1 MPGKTCIVIA
11 GPTAAGKT
19 NLSLQLAAYFNTDII
34 SADSRQCYRELNIGV
49 AKPGEKDLSRI
60 RHYFINSHSIHE
72 EVNAA
77 VFEKYALEAAWKIFA
92 EKDYAVMVGGTGLY
106 IKAFCEGLD
115 DVPPVDGSV
124 RRSLRAGYAANGIG
138 WLQEMIREND
148 PLFYEKGEMLNPHRM
163 LRALEVKKATGKS
176 ILEWHSMANRQ
187 RPFNIIRAGIE
198 LPRTLLYEQINKRVD
213 TMMEAGLLEEAK
225 ALERYR
231 HRSALQTVGY
241 TELFEYI
248 DGKFSLEEAV
258 DRIKKNTRHYAKR
271 QLTWFKKD
279 PGIRWFAPDDTEHIT
294 GFIDRM
300 TSPEQRT
307 DFLK

>member
-49 AKPGEKDLSRI
+49 AKPAEKDLGRI

-77 VFEKYALEAAWKIFA
+77 VFEKYALEAAGKIFA

-115 DVPPVDGSV
+115 DVPPIDSSV
-124 RRSLRAGYAANGIG
+124 RRSMRAEYAANGIG
-138 WLQEMIREND
+138 WLQEMIRKND

-163 LRALEVKKATGKS
+163 LRALEVKTATGKS
-176 ILEWHSMANRQ
+176 ILEWHSVANRQ
-187 RPFNIIRAGIE
+187 RPFNIIKAGIE
-198 LPRTLLYEQINKRVD
+198 LPRALLYEQINQRVD
-213 TMMEAGLLEEAK
+213 RMMEAGLLEEVK
-225 ALERYR
+225 ALNLYRY
-231 HRSALQTVGY
+231 RSALHTVGY
-241 TELFEYI
+241 TELFEHI
-248 DGKFSLEEAV
+248 DGKLSLEEAV

-271 QLTWFKKD
+271 QLTWFKGD
-279 PGIRWFAPDDTEHIT
+279 PGIRWFAPNNTKHIID
-294 GFIDRM
+294 FIDRM
-300 TSPEQRT
+300 TGREQGAA
-307 DFLK
+307 F